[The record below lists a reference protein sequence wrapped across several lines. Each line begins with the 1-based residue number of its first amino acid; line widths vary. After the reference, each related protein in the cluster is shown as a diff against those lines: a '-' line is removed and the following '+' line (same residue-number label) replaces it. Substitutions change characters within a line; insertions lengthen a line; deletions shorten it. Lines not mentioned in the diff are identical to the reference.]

1 MAILSVS
8 TSGEVNTQQ
17 IPGLT
22 VRVLA
27 NGNMKTWREGGLI
40 TMFPKAPS
48 AAAATPGAGVWG
60 LSQTL
65 VFSWRTWS
73 RCSVACGGCCGRM
86 GRSG

>member
-48 AAAATPGAGVWG
+48 AAAATPGAAASAW
-60 LSQTL
+60 SPRRS
-65 VFSWRTWS
+65 FSWRT
-73 RCSVACGGCCGRM
+73 
-86 GRSG
+86 